1 MSGLVGYHYDDSED
15 EAELISQSKEKS
27 PINEENEKPSEPE
40 KSEVL
45 VEEPLKPSSPEIMIT
60 EEVEVIEIE
69 TSNVPQQMGY
79 FEQMRKAGTPIPCS
93 EKMMSNY
100 LGLFSQ
106 RSRGVDVLK
115 NLDGRKDFK
124 NPALYD
130 LILSKCDVDTHGS
143 NLSKTS
149 KVFDLNEFKKE
160 DFYDYLADEQ
170 NKEANKPRSK
180 THH

>member
-1 MSGLVGYHYDDSED
+1 MIYE
-15 EAELISQSKEKS
+15 ISEKS
-27 PINEENEKPSEPE
+27 PTIVETDEKTPEPE
-40 KSEVL
+40 NPVARVSKSF
-45 VEEPLKPSSPEIMIT
+45 SPEVTIIEDVEIIESTTIT
-60 EEVEVIEIE
+60 
-69 TSNVPQQMGY
+69 QQMGY

-100 LGLFSQ
+100 SELFSQ

-143 NLSKTS
+143 NLSKS
-149 KVFDLNEFKKE
+149 AKVFDLNEFKKE
-160 DFYDYLADEQ
+160 DFYDFLGELMF
-170 NKEANKPRSK
+170 
-180 THH
+180 